1 MKMTRRQILATLAGA
16 SLLGSL
22 LLNSGVV
29 GPNLVSSAWAD
40 SGGQIAG
47 SVSFVNPSG
56 EKIAPEERAVIYLKG
71 VPDALPDTSKMV
83 FSVKQKDKQFA
94 PGFIVALKGSTVEFP
109 NEDRIDHNVFSL
121 SKTARFDLGLYR
133 SGNKKSV
140 VMRRAGLIDVYCNI
154 HPDMAAKILVLETK
168 YYAIAN
174 QNGTFSLSQIP
185 DGEYELV
192 AWQPYGEE
200 QITKVQVTKGKVS
213 QANFKLVRG
222 NVKRS
227 HVRKDGTP
235 YGRYQ

>member
-1 MKMTRRQILATLAGA
+1 
-16 SLLGSL
+16 
-22 LLNSGVV
+22 
-29 GPNLVSSAWAD
+29 
-40 SGGQIAG
+40 
-47 SVSFVNPSG
+47 
-56 EKIAPEERAVIYLKG
+56 
-71 VPDALPDTSKMV
+71 
-83 FSVKQKDKQFA
+83 
-94 PGFIVALKGSTVEFP
+94 
-109 NEDRIDHNVFSL
+109 
-121 SKTARFDLGLYR
+121 
-133 SGNKKSV
+133 
-140 VMRRAGLIDVYCNI
+140 
-154 HPDMAAKILVLETK
+154 MAAKILVLETK